1 MINGK
6 PILAP
11 DAGVEF
17 SYEDLDDADS
27 GRDESGV
34 MHRIVTRYKVGKW
47 TFSYAQLSEEEMQY
61 MESLFPDAPTFLF
74 FHPGRGNAESYVE
87 NSMCYRSK
95 YSLAWRNAKT
105 GMWNNYKFSII
116 EC

>member
-1 MINGK
+1 
-6 PILAP
+6 
-11 DAGVEF
+11 
-17 SYEDLDDADS
+17 
-27 GRDESGV
+27 
-34 MHRIVTRYKVGKW
+34 
-47 TFSYAQLSEEEMQY
+47 
-61 MESLFPDAPTFLF
+61 
-74 FHPGRGNAESYVE
+74 VE